1 MKRVVVLCTVF
12 LLAGSA
18 GGAIANYPGSTGVPQ
33 KGCKPIRHGAIY
45 VGATKMGCGNARDI
59 ASKGLKG
66 NEPPRWNCTGLGTSF
81 GHCHGKRGR
90 IAHWA
95 VND

>member
-1 MKRVVVLCTVF
+1 
-12 LLAGSA
+12 
-18 GGAIANYPGSTGVPQ
+18 VP
-33 KGCKPIRHGAIY
+33 KEGCKPIRHGAIY
-45 VGATKMGCGNARDI
+45 VGATKMGCRNAREI

-66 NEPPRWNCTGLGTSF
+66 KEPPRWNCTGLATSF
-81 GHCHGKRGR
+81 GHCHGERGR

>member
-1 MKRVVVLCTVF
+1 MKRLVLLCAV
-12 LLAGSA
+12 LLTCSA
-18 GGAIANYPGSTGVPQ
+18 GTATANYPGSTGIPE
-33 KGCKPIRHGAIY
+33 KGCKPIRHGLIY
-45 VGATKMGCGNARDI
+45 VGATRMGCRNAREI

-66 NEPPRWNCTGLGTSF
+66 KEPPRWKCTGLGTSF